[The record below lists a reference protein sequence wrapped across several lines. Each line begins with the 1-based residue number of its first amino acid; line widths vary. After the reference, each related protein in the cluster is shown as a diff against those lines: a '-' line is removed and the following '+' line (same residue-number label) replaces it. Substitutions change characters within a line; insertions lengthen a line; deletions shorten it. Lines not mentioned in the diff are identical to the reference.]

1 MTFWTF
7 PERVWN
13 CSALRTDFLSS
24 QLICTCLKLLLICAS
39 LSLEL
44 GALPMVFIYR
54 FIWTALSLRLGL
66 LSTRICQENGA
77 FPKRSS
83 NRRNLKT
90 QLLVFVWTDKILKEA
105 FENDGVIIIMVFLF
119 MSFTQSK
126 IQNDQWLF
134 RFETLR
140 RCVDGKHLMRFQ
152 SGNAIFKFLRCN
164 VNGATVIMHR
174 NWRMNALQHAWCF

>member
-1 MTFWTF
+1 
-7 PERVWN
+7 
-13 CSALRTDFLSS
+13 
-24 QLICTCLKLLLICAS
+24 
-39 LSLEL
+39 
-44 GALPMVFIYR
+44 MVFIYR
-54 FIWTALSLRLGL
+54 FIWTASLRLGL

-126 IQNDQWLF
+126 ILNDQ
-134 RFETLR
+134 
-140 RCVDGKHLMRFQ
+140 
-152 SGNAIFKFLRCN
+152 
-164 VNGATVIMHR
+164 
-174 NWRMNALQHAWCF
+174 